1 MGKKRGGQKTGRQTV
16 SGNRRRK
23 SSSSVTVCVSKE
35 PQMATL
41 NVILLFH
48 FGAPTHSSKMFTETI
63 IFKRG
68 KDRQARNKL

>member
-16 SGNRRRK
+16 SGNWRRK
-23 SSSSVTVCVSKE
+23 SSSSVTVYVSKE